1 MPGSRRG
8 VTVHTPTQKINCGR
22 GCGKQNVPL
31 PHTCGVRD
39 RDTKGSIIE
48 IARFFKASDG
58 LQFVKNKDGYSSKKP
73 ISELEIGIA
82 VRMSCK

>member
-1 MPGSRRG
+1 M
-8 VTVHTPTQKINCGR
+8 
-22 GCGKQNVPL
+22 
-31 PHTCGVRD
+31 RD
-39 RDTKGSIIE
+39 KDTKSQVVE

-58 LQFVKNKDGYSSKKP
+58 FQFVKNKDGYSSKKP

>member
-1 MPGSRRG
+1 MGKKRG
-8 VTVHTPTQKINCGR
+8 K
-22 GCGKQNVPL
+22 KQNFIKIS
-31 PHTCGVRD
+31 
-39 RDTKGSIIE
+39 TKVSGFEGGEKAKLYYKGTGSIIE

-58 LQFVKNKDGYSSKKP
+58 FQFVKNKDDYRSKKP

>member
-1 MPGSRRG
+1 ME
-8 VTVHTPTQKINCGR
+8 VELFQNYLFHTLR
-22 GCGKQNVPL
+22 A
-31 PHTCGVRD
+31 CGVRD